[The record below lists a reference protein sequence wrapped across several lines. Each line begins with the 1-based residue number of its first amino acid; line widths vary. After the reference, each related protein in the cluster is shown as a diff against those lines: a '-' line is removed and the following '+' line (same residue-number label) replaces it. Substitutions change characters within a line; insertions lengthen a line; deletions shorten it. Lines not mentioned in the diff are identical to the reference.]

1 MSITKLPG
9 TAIVA
14 NTITTTQL
22 QTTVVNQISAG
33 GGPKVT
39 TITYPNNATAAVNTG
54 NESIVLTGTGFE
66 PNVQVYINGSA
77 APAISRT
84 NANSLSFTTPALTTG
99 TTYPLYVVNP
109 DGGTA
114 VVVPGMVVSSGPV
127 WVTDSTLTS
136 WAASTALSR
145 TLQATSD
152 STISY
157 ALEAGSTLPAGISLA
172 ANGLLSGT
180 LSSPPASETTYN
192 FNVVAT
198 DLELQKSTKAFSIT
212 TTVAFFNISP
222 AIDGKSSW
230 GAADGAINVT
240 TGNYTIT
247 VTSSVTSNVKLWGQG
262 GGFNAT
268 YAGGGGGSVTGT
280 VQFTSGQTY
289 YLSIFGAGSSAN
301 SSAGGGNAA
310 GIFFGPSAVQ
320 ANAIVIAGGGGGGGR
335 PDGGGLYP
343 GSTAGGA
350 GGNPAGTS
358 GDSNLAGAQRGGG
371 GGTQSAGG
379 AAGSAAPSPAA
390 APGGVTAGG
399 ALSGGAGGS
408 NPGYNAIGGGGGSGY
423 YGGGGGGWY
432 AYISGGNGYGLGGG
446 GGGGS
451 NFASAN
457 TSRITNVTHYS
468 GSGSTA
474 GNNSDPNRGGSGTG
488 GGPSTTRGSARIY
501 MSFS

>member
-1 MSITKLPG
+1 MAGKLLGNAIEPG
-9 TAIVA
+9 TVSV
-14 NTITTTQL
+14 TQL
-22 QTTVVNQISAG
+22 STTVVTNITTA
-33 GGPKVT
+33 GGPKVSS
-39 TITYPNNATAAVNTG
+39 IVYPNNATATSNTG
-54 NESIVLTGTGFE
+54 NESITLVGTGFE
-66 PNVQVYINGSA
+66 SGVQVYVNGSA
-77 APAISRT
+77 APSVSRS
-84 NANSLSFTTPALTTG
+84 NSNSLSFTTPVLSTG
-99 TTYPLYVVNP
+99 TTYPLYVVNT

-114 VVVPGMVVSSGPV
+114 LVIPGMVVSAGPV
-127 WVTDSTLTS
+127 WITDSTLTS

-222 AIDGKSSW
+222 EIDGKSSW
-230 GAADGAINVT
+230 GVADGAINVT

-335 PDGGGLYP
+335 PDGGGAHP

-379 AAGSAAPSPAA
+379 TGGSLSPGPGFATAGSAL
-390 APGGVTAGG
+390 AGG
-399 ALSGGAGGS
+399 AGSS
-408 NPGYNAIGGGGGSGY
+408 NPGYNAIAGGGGGGY
-423 YGGGGGGWY
+423 YGGGGGGNY
-432 AYISGGNGYGLGGG
+432 AYLSGGSGYGLGGG